1 MFKNEFNFMPKLACS
16 LYFIIAIYIKFVI
29 YLKIYIKKIIKPFK
43 ISFGDWMEKIINYF
57 ENKGAENTDKVIE
70 LVKQRKEELGIKTIV
85 VASVSG
91 KTALKLREAIK
102 DANIVSIT
110 HHAGFKEKGKLE
122 ITPENI
128 QKLKDN
134 DVTFYVG
141 SHALSGVGR
150 GISNKFGGVTP
161 VEIIAAT
168 LRMFGQG
175 IKVCVEIAIM
185 AADAGLIPVDEEIIA
200 IGGTASGADAAVVL
214 KAANMG
220 SFFDLQIKEII
231 AMPRQ

>member
-1 MFKNEFNFMPKLACS
+1 
-16 LYFIIAIYIKFVI
+16 
-29 YLKIYIKKIIKPFK
+29 
-43 ISFGDWMEKIINYF
+43 MEKTINYF
-57 ENKGAENTDKVIE
+57 ENKGSENTDKVIE
-70 LVKQRKEELGIKTIV
+70 LVKQRKEELGIKNIV

-91 KTALKLREAIK
+91 KTALKLREAME
-102 DANIVSIT
+102 DVDIVSIT

-122 ITPENI
+122 ITQESI
-128 QKLKDN
+128 KKLKNN
-134 DVTFYVG
+134 DINFYVG

-175 IKVCVEIAIM
+175 VKVCVEIAIM
-185 AADAGLIPVDEEIIA
+185 AADAGLIPVDTEIIA
-200 IGGTASGADAAVVL
+200 VGGTASGADAAVVL
-214 KAANMG
+214 KAANMNN
-220 SFFDLQIKEII
+220 FFDLQIKEII

>member
-1 MFKNEFNFMPKLACS
+1 
-16 LYFIIAIYIKFVI
+16 
-29 YLKIYIKKIIKPFK
+29 
-43 ISFGDWMEKIINYF
+43 MEKTISYF

-70 LVKQRKEELGIKTIV
+70 LVKERREELGIKTIL

-91 KTALKLREAIK
+91 KTALKLREAMENV
-102 DANIVSIT
+102 NIVSIT

-122 ITPENI
+122 IIPEYV
-128 QKLKDN
+128 QKLNDN
-134 DVTFYVG
+134 DIMLYAG

-168 LRMFGQG
+168 LRLFGQG
-175 IKVCVEIAIM
+175 VKVCVEISIM
-185 AADAGLIPVDEEIIA
+185 AADGGLIPVDEEIIA
-200 IGGTASGADAAVVL
+200 VGGTAGGADAALVL
-214 KAANMG
+214 KAANMNN
-220 SFFDLQIKEII
+220 FFDLQIKEII

>member
-1 MFKNEFNFMPKLACS
+1 
-16 LYFIIAIYIKFVI
+16 
-29 YLKIYIKKIIKPFK
+29 
-43 ISFGDWMEKIINYF
+43 MEKTINYF

-70 LVKQRKEELGIKTIV
+70 LVRKRKEELGIKTIL

-91 KTALKLREAIK
+91 NTALKLREAIS
-102 DANIVSIT
+102 DVNIVSIT

-122 ITPENI
+122 ITSENI

-134 DVTFYVG
+134 NIEFYVG

-168 LRMFGQG
+168 LRLFGQG
-175 IKVCVEIAIM
+175 VKVCVEISIM
-185 AADAGLIPVDEEIIA
+185 AADGGLIPVDEEIIT
-200 IGGTASGADAAVVL
+200 IGGTATGADSAMVL

-220 SFFDLQIKEII
+220 NFFDLEIKEII
-231 AMPRQ
+231 AKPR

>member
-1 MFKNEFNFMPKLACS
+1 
-16 LYFIIAIYIKFVI
+16 
-29 YLKIYIKKIIKPFK
+29 
-43 ISFGDWMEKIINYF
+43 MEKTINYF
-57 ENKGAENTDKVIE
+57 ENKGAENTDKVID
-70 LVKQRKEELGIKTIV
+70 LVKERKEELGIKKIV

-91 KTALKLREAIK
+91 KTALKLREAMK
-102 DANIVSIT
+102 DVDIISIT

-122 ITPENI
+122 ITPEYVE
-128 QKLKDN
+128 KLKQN
-134 DVTFYVG
+134 DITLYAG

-168 LRMFGQG
+168 LRLFGQG
-175 IKVCVEIAIM
+175 IKVCVEITIM

-200 IGGTASGADAAVVL
+200 IGGTAWGADAATVL
-214 KAANMG
+214 KPANMS
-220 SFFDLQIKEII
+220 SFFELQIKEII

>member
-1 MFKNEFNFMPKLACS
+1 
-16 LYFIIAIYIKFVI
+16 
-29 YLKIYIKKIIKPFK
+29 
-43 ISFGDWMEKIINYF
+43 MEKTINYF

-70 LVKQRKEELGIKTIV
+70 LVNERKEELGIKTV
-85 VASVSG
+85 LVASVSG
-91 KTALKLREAIK
+91 KTALKLREAME
-102 DANIVSIT
+102 DVNIVSIT

-122 ITPENI
+122 IVPEYV
-128 QKLKDN
+128 QKLDN
-134 DVTFYVG
+134 SNITLYAG

-168 LRMFGQG
+168 LRLFGQG
-175 IKVCVEIAIM
+175 VKVCVEISIM

-200 IGGTASGADAAVVL
+200 VGGTAWGADAAVVL
-214 KAANMG
+214 KAANMNN
-220 SFFDLQIKEII
+220 FFDLQIKEII

>member
-1 MFKNEFNFMPKLACS
+1 
-16 LYFIIAIYIKFVI
+16 
-29 YLKIYIKKIIKPFK
+29 
-43 ISFGDWMEKIINYF
+43 MEKTINYF

-70 LVKQRKEELGIKTIV
+70 LVRKRKEELGISNIL

-91 KTALKLREAIK
+91 NTALKLREAIS
-102 DANIVSIT
+102 DVNIISIT
-110 HHAGFKEKGKLE
+110 HHAGFREKGKLE

-134 DVTFYVG
+134 NIKFYVG

-168 LRMFGQG
+168 LRLFGQG
-175 IKVCVEIAIM
+175 IKVCVEISIM
-185 AADAGLIPVDEEIIA
+185 AADGGLIPVDEEIIA
-200 IGGTASGADAAVVL
+200 IGGTATGVDAAVVL

-220 SFFDLQIKEII
+220 NFFDLEIKEII
-231 AMPRQ
+231 AKPR

>member
-1 MFKNEFNFMPKLACS
+1 
-16 LYFIIAIYIKFVI
+16 
-29 YLKIYIKKIIKPFK
+29 
-43 ISFGDWMEKIINYF
+43 MEKNINYF

-70 LVKQRKEELGIKTIV
+70 LVKIRQEELGIKNMV

-102 DANIVSIT
+102 DVNIISIT

-122 ITPENI
+122 ISPENI
-128 QKLKDN
+128 QKLEDN
-134 DVTFYVG
+134 NITFYTA

-150 GISNKFGGVTP
+150 GITNKFGGITP
-161 VEIIAAT
+161 VEVIAAT
-168 LRMFGQG
+168 LRLFGQG
-175 IKVCVEIAIM
+175 IKVCVEISVM

-200 IGGTASGADAAVVL
+200 IGGTAWGADAAVVL

-220 SFFDLQIKEII
+220 NFFDLQIKEII
-231 AMPRQ
+231 AKPREI

>member
-1 MFKNEFNFMPKLACS
+1 
-16 LYFIIAIYIKFVI
+16 
-29 YLKIYIKKIIKPFK
+29 
-43 ISFGDWMEKIINYF
+43 MEKTINYF
-57 ENKGAENTDKVIE
+57 ENKGAENTDNVVE
-70 LVKQRKEELGIKTIV
+70 LVKQRKEELGIKNIV

-91 KTALKLREAIK
+91 KTALKLREAMG
-102 DANIVSIT
+102 DVDIVSIT

-122 ITPENI
+122 ITPESI
-128 QKLKDN
+128 QKLQDKDI
-134 DVTFYVG
+134 TFYVG

-150 GISNKFGGVTP
+150 GISNKFGGITP

-175 IKVCVEIAIM
+175 VKVCVEIAIM

-200 IGGTASGADAAVVL
+200 VGGTASGADAAVVL
-214 KAANMG
+214 KAANM
-220 SFFDLQIKEII
+220 SNFFDLQIKEII

>member
-1 MFKNEFNFMPKLACS
+1 
-16 LYFIIAIYIKFVI
+16 
-29 YLKIYIKKIIKPFK
+29 
-43 ISFGDWMEKIINYF
+43 MEKTISYF

-70 LVKQRKEELGIKTIV
+70 LVKERREELGIKTIL

-91 KTALKLREAIK
+91 KTALKLREAMENV
-102 DANIVSIT
+102 NIVSIT

-122 ITPENI
+122 IIPEYV
-128 QKLKDN
+128 QKLNDN
-134 DVTFYVG
+134 DIMLYAG

-168 LRMFGQG
+168 LRLFGQG
-175 IKVCVEIAIM
+175 VKVCVEISIM
-185 AADAGLIPVDEEIIA
+185 AADGGLIPVDEEIIA
-200 IGGTASGADAAVVL
+200 VGGTAGGVDAALVL
-214 KAANMG
+214 KAANMNN
-220 SFFDLQIKEII
+220 FFDLQIKEII

>member
-1 MFKNEFNFMPKLACS
+1 
-16 LYFIIAIYIKFVI
+16 
-29 YLKIYIKKIIKPFK
+29 
-43 ISFGDWMEKIINYF
+43 MEKSINYF

-70 LVKQRKEELGIKTIV
+70 LVKQRKEELGIKTIL

-91 KTALKLREAIK
+91 KTALKLREAMN
-102 DANIVSIT
+102 DVNIVSIT
-110 HHAGFKEKGKLE
+110 HHAGFKEKGQLE

-134 DVTFYVG
+134 DITFYVG

-168 LRMFGQG
+168 LRLFGQG
-175 IKVCVEIAIM
+175 VKVCVEVSIM
-185 AADAGLIPVDEEIIA
+185 AADGGLIPVDEEIIV

-214 KAANMG
+214 KAANM
-220 SFFDLQIKEII
+220 SNFFDLQIKEII
-231 AMPRQ
+231 AMPR